1 MRKIISTTT
10 TDGSVTIPPHVRRR
24 LGLRKNDKVSFVIEE
39 DGKVE
44 LRATKKIT
52 FFDHKSTLPP
62 LDRETED
69 FDDMIKEAMDDWIE
83 REIKEGRL

>member
-1 MRKIISTTT
+1 MRKIISATT

-24 LGLRKNDKVSFVIEE
+24 LGLRKNDKVTFIVEE

-52 FFDHKSTLPP
+52 FLDYQSTLPP

-69 FDDMIKEAMDDWIE
+69 FDEMIAEAMDGWIE